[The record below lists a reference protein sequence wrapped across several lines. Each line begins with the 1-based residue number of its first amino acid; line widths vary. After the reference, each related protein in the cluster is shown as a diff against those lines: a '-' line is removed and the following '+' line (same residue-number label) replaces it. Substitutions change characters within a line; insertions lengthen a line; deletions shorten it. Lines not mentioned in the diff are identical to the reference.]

1 MGKKKQITNWN
12 EHRNVFNM
20 PPCETNLRLNKETGE
35 EEVVVNINYLEDGF
49 FEAHVFIKVDSDGWR
64 NIGIVKEETVGSV
77 RFLVDVMLCEVGFDI
92 NLSSVDSYV

>member
-1 MGKKKQITNWN
+1 MGNKKQITNWN
-12 EHRNVFNM
+12 ENRNVFKS
-20 PPCETNLRLNKETGE
+20 PACETNLRCNKETGE
-35 EEVVVNINYLEDGF
+35 EEVVVNINYLEDGL
-49 FEAHVFIKVDSDGWR
+49 FEAHVFIKIDSHGWR